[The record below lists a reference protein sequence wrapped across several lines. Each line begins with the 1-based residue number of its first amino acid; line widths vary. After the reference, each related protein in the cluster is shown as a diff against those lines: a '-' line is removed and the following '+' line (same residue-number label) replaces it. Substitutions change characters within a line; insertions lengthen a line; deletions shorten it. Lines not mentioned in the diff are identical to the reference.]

1 MSETID
7 PSPEGRLLMTTAPIY
22 PQAEPWTF
30 DDLDRL
36 PDGPHYEII
45 DGSLLVS
52 PPPAAFH
59 QLAAMRLVSQVA
71 ATLPDDLEVLSPS
84 GVDVAVSY
92 LEPDLAIVRAE
103 AIAANPNRFAAAD
116 LLLVAEIISPS
127 NAGIDRREK
136 PSRYA
141 EAGIPHFWRVEL
153 EGDRAPYVVRYGLD
167 ESGAKYVELGT
178 VHAGDEETV
187 DIGFPVTL
195 RPAEF
200 VQRRKPRQ

>member
-1 MSETID
+1 MSGTMD
-7 PSPEGRLLMTTAPIY
+7 PSPEGKLIMTTAPIY
-22 PQAEPWTF
+22 PQADPWTV

-36 PDGPHYEII
+36 PDGLHYEII

-59 QLAAMRLVSQVA
+59 QVSALRLVHQIEA
-71 ATLPDDLEVLSPS
+71 QMPEAWEVLSPS

-92 LEPDLAIVRAE
+92 LEPDIVVVRAA
-103 AIAANPNRFAAAD
+103 AIDPNPKRFAAAD
-116 LLLVAEIISPS
+116 MLLVVEVISPS
-127 NAGIDRREK
+127 NASIDRHEK
-136 PSRYA
+136 PLRYA
-141 EAGIPHFWRVEL
+141 EVGIPHFWRVEL
-153 EGDRAPYVVRYGLD
+153 EGDRSPYLVRYGLD
-167 ESGAKYVELGT
+167 ESGVKYRELGT

-200 VQRRKPRQ
+200 LGRRRPRS

>member
-1 MSETID
+1 M
-7 PSPEGRLLMTTAPIY
+7 LTAPIY
-22 PQAEPWTF
+22 AQAEPWTF

-36 PDGPHYEII
+36 PDGLHYEIV

-59 QLAAMRLVSQVA
+59 QLSAGRLFHQIEA
-71 ATLPDDLEVLSPS
+71 ELPEEWEVVSPS

-92 LEPDLAIVRAE
+92 LEPDIAVVRT
-103 AIAANPNRFAAAD
+103 AAFEGNPKRFAAAD
-116 LLLVAEIISPS
+116 MLLVVEVISPS
-127 NAGIDRREK
+127 NASIDRREK
-136 PSRYA
+136 PRRYA
-141 EAGIPHFWRVEL
+141 EVGIPHFWRVEL

-167 ESGAKYVELGT
+167 DSGAKYVELGT
-178 VHAGDEETV
+178 VHAGEEETV

-200 VQRRKPRQ
+200 LQRRKPRR

>member
-1 MSETID
+1 MSETVG
-7 PSPEGRLLMTTAPIY
+7 PSPEGRLLMTSAPIY
-22 PQAEPWTF
+22 PQADPWTF

-36 PDGPHYEII
+36 PDGLHYEII

-59 QLAAMRLVSQVA
+59 QLTAVRLLSQIE
-71 ATLPDDLEVLSPS
+71 ATLPDDWVVLSPS

-103 AIAANPNRFAAAD
+103 ALEANPKRFAAAD

-127 NAGIDRREK
+127 NASIDRREK
-136 PSRYA
+136 PVRYA
-141 EAGIPHFWRVEL
+141 EAGIPHFWRIEL
-153 EGDRAPYVVRYGLD
+153 EGDRAPYLVRYGLD
-167 ESGAKYVELGT
+167 DSGSKYAELGT
-178 VHAGDEETV
+178 VWVDEEETV

-200 VQRRKPRQ
+200 ITLRKPRR

>member
-1 MSETID
+1 
-7 PSPEGRLLMTTAPIY
+7 MTTAPIY

-59 QLAAMRLVSQVA
+59 QRTAVRLLGQIE
-71 ATLPDDLEVLSPS
+71 ATLPDEWEVLSPS

-136 PSRYA
+136 PIRYA
-141 EAGIPHFWRVEL
+141 EAGIPHFWRIEL

-167 ESGAKYVELGT
+167 DSGVKYAELGT
-178 VHAGDEETV
+178 VWAGEEQTV
-187 DIGFPVTL
+187 DLGFPVTL

-200 VQRRKPRQ
+200 ITRRPSRR

>member
-1 MSETID
+1 MSGTMD
-7 PSPEGRLLMTTAPIY
+7 PSPDGKLIMRTAPIY
-22 PQAEPWTF
+22 PQADPWTV

-36 PDGPHYEII
+36 PDGLHYEII

-59 QLAAMRLVSQVA
+59 QLSALRLVRQIEES
-71 ATLPDDLEVLSPS
+71 LPEEWEVVSPS

-92 LEPDLAIVRAE
+92 LEPDVAVVRAA
-103 AIAANPNRFAAAD
+103 AIDPNPKRFTATD
-116 LLLVAEIISPS
+116 MLLVVEVISPS
-127 NAGIDRREK
+127 NASIDRHEK
-136 PSRYA
+136 PLRYA

-167 ESGAKYVELGT
+167 DSGIKYTELGT
-178 VHAGDEETV
+178 VHAGEQETV

-195 RPAEF
+195 RPAELLG
-200 VQRRKPRQ
+200 RRRPRA

>member
-1 MSETID
+1 MSETVG

-22 PQAEPWTF
+22 PQADPWTF
-30 DDLDRL
+30 EDLDRL

-59 QLAAMRLVSQVA
+59 QLTATRLLGQIE
-71 ATLPDDLEVLSPS
+71 ATLPDDWEALSPS

-92 LEPDLAIVRAE
+92 LEPDLAIVSAD
-103 AIAANPNRFAAAD
+103 AIDANPKRFASAD
-116 LLLVAEIISPS
+116 VLLVVEIISPS
-127 NAGIDRREK
+127 NASIDRREK
-136 PSRYA
+136 PIRYA
-141 EAGIPHFWRVEL
+141 EAGIPHFWRIEL

-167 ESGAKYVELGT
+167 DSGSRYAELGT
-178 VHAGDEETV
+178 VWVDEEQTV

-200 VQRRKPRQ
+200 LQRRRTHR